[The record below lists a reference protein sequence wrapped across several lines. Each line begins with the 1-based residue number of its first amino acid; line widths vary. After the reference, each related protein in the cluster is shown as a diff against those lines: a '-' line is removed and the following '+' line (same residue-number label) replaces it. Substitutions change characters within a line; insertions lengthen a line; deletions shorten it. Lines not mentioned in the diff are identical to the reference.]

1 MIRLSSKRALLLYA
15 LVVAFA
21 FVAFVLGL
29 MVGTGSVERVELSA
43 VQPSYEP
50 AADLETQ
57 LEFYDELSKP
67 IEDAK
72 RVDPVVVVENTSQ
85 PDSETDVVTE
95 KRSSSVDKSGPKQF
109 TIQVA
114 AHSTRGEAEHLLS
127 RLRTKSFEGT
137 IREPDT
143 SAGDKY
149 YRVWVG
155 EFSTSE
161 EAETYATQLKEEGFH
176 TYIRK
181 MH

>member
-1 MIRLSSKRALLLYA
+1 MIRLSSKRTLLLYA
-15 LVVAFA
+15 LVVT
-21 FVAFVLGL
+21 FVFTAFVLGL
-29 MVGTGSVERVELSA
+29 MVGTESVERVELSS

-67 IEDAK
+67 IEDTK
-72 RVDPVVVVENTSQ
+72 RVDPVVVVEKKSQ
-85 PDSETDVVTE
+85 PVSEKNVMPE
-95 KRSSSVDKSGPKQF
+95 KRPDPADGSGLKRF

-114 AHSTRGEAEHLLS
+114 AHSTRGEAEQLLI
-127 RLRTKSFEGT
+127 RLKTKGFEGT

-143 SAGDKY
+143 AAGDKY

-155 EFSTSE
+155 EFSSSE
-161 EAETYATQLKEEGFH
+161 EAEAHEARLNAEGFH

-181 MH
+181 NQ